1 MTGSLWLSRDK
12 IPALPQN
19 PETQMPAITESA
31 PAKINLALH
40 VRRRRPDGYHDLETL
55 FAFATDG
62 DLITVEPAKTNSFTI
77 TGPFAAA
84 LLPPPNTTPAKA
96 RAQLGTD
103 SKNAPRSTSNAPWT
117 GNLVTAA
124 ADAFTTAFAPET
136 HHAITLEKH
145 LPIASGIGGGSADAA
160 ATLRALARL
169 HGISPTDPRLHEIAA
184 KLGAD
189 VPACLANCTTLGT
202 GKGDTLTNLEG
213 LSGTPLL
220 LVNPNVAVSTA
231 AVFKAWDGK
240 DRGPI
245 PEGDL
250 LTRALEG
257 RNDLEPPALALAP
270 VIAQV
275 RTLLDAA
282 KGVLLSRMSGSGAT
296 CFALFETP
304 KARDAAADA
313 AQTQGWWTLA
323 TTLA

>member
-1 MTGSLWLSRDK
+1 
-12 IPALPQN
+12 
-19 PETQMPAITESA
+19 MPAITEPA
-31 PAKINLALH
+31 PAKVNLALH

-62 DLITVEPAKTNSFTI
+62 DMITVEPAQTNSFTI

-84 LLPPPNTTPAKA
+84 LLSPPNTPPAKA
-96 RAQLGTD
+96 GAQSGED
-103 SKNAPRSTSNAPWT
+103 RENAPHAPNAPPGAAPWQ

-124 ADAFTTAFAPET
+124 ADAFTTAFAPDA
-136 HHAITLEKH
+136 HHALTLEKH

-169 HGISPTDPRLHEIAA
+169 HGIPTTDPRLHEIAA

-189 VPACLANCTTLGT
+189 VPACLANRTTLGT

-220 LVNPNVAVSTA
+220 LVNPGVAVSTA
-231 AVFKAWDGK
+231 AVFKTWDAQ

-250 LTRALEG
+250 LDRAKAG
-257 RNDLEPPALALAP
+257 RNDLEPPALVLAP
-270 VIAQV
+270 EIAQV
-275 RTLLDAA
+275 RALLDAA
-282 KGVLLSRMSGSGAT
+282 QSVLLSRMSGSGAT
-296 CFALFETP
+296 CFALFQTP
-304 KARDAAADA
+304 DARDTATIAARAH
-313 AQTQGWWTLA
+313 GWWTLA

>member
-1 MTGSLWLSRDK
+1 
-12 IPALPQN
+12 
-19 PETQMPAITESA
+19 MPAITEPA

-55 FAFATDG
+55 FAFAPDG
-62 DLITVEPAKTNSFTI
+62 DLITVEPAQTNSFTI

-84 LLPPPNTTPAKA
+84 LLLAQSATPTSSATPTPSTTPAKA
-96 RAQLGTD
+96 GAQLGTD
-103 SKNAPRSTSNAPWT
+103 NDEAPRSSGATPGAAPWQ

-124 ADAFTTAFAPET
+124 ADAFITAFAPEA

-169 HGISPTDPRLHEIAA
+169 HGIPPTDPRLHKIAA

-189 VPACLANCTTLGT
+189 VPACLANRTTLGT

-220 LVNPNVAVSTA
+220 LVNPGVAVSTA
-231 AVFKAWDGK
+231 AVFKTWDGY

-245 PEGDL
+245 PEGNL
-250 LTRALEG
+250 LGRALEG
-257 RNDLEPPALALAP
+257 RNDLELPALALAP
-270 VIAQV
+270 VIAEV
-275 RTLLDAA
+275 RTLLDTAQ
-282 KGVLLSRMSGSGAT
+282 GVILSRMSGSGAT

-304 KARDAAADA
+304 EARDTATAAAQA
-313 AQTQGWWTLA
+313 KGWWTLA